1 MAQYVITRSFGPAGS
16 TRYLYEKTAP
26 ALRKARLL
34 ERSAAEFRITDGS
47 GAPLTMADLE
57 VISCQDA
64 RGESSDADPT
74 AV

>member
-34 ERSAAEFRITDGS
+34 ERSAAAFRITDGS
-47 GAPLTMADLE
+47 GAPLTVADLE
-57 VISCQDA
+57 AVECQDV
-64 RGESSDADPT
+64 RGQSLSADPT